1 MGYEQD
7 AVNQMFS
14 LTMNGVALAV
24 EVMGKLTPQI
34 LHFFAATYKCIKNK
48 GGDFIA
54 DHSKKGREIPFL
66 KLMRRGNGVE
76 AFDIREEDLEK
87 FRAAAKGTPIYFYVG
102 TVDKTHK
109 EGERIMTVYVGPDDV
124 PYVNRIIEHNNLNV
138 VKSGS
143 TKTQEIDPEVAKD
156 IPPIPGA
163 EKVENVEYADSWGD
177 FFGPDGEVDTP
188 EANKAKREAAQNVRP
203 TQPESSEKAESPSKS
218 SSGQQKSEKTAEKP
232 LAYQT
237 VGSDFNS
244 FTESID
250 EQNRVRE
257 QAKANEFTE
266 KTNEVAQ
273 VKETVKVVQADK
285 TEPLKSEKS
294 APTRTLNLAE
304 DKSKRMSIYQRI
316 ENIKKEQAD
325 KKPAEPEKLKDA
337 AKSADKGISI

>member
-14 LTMNGVALAV
+14 LTINGVALAV

-76 AFDIREEDLEK
+76 CFDIKEADLET
-87 FRAAAKGTPIYFYVG
+87 FRNAIRQTNVYYYVG
-102 TVDKTHK
+102 TVDVTHK
-109 EGERIMTVYVGPDDV
+109 EGERIMTISIGPDDV
-124 PYVNRIIEHNNLNV
+124 ETVNRIIEHNHLNV
-138 VKSGS
+138 VKTGS
-143 TKTQEIDPEVAKD
+143 VKVEQVDPEIAKD
-156 IPPIPGA
+156 MPPIPGA
-163 EKVENVEYADSWGD
+163 ENIENVEYADSWGD

-188 EANKAKREAAQNVRP
+188 DANKAKREAAKNVRP
-203 TQPESSEKAESPSKS
+203 TQPESSKKTESPSKS
-218 SSGQQKSEKTAEKP
+218 SSGQQENEKTSERP
-232 LAYQT
+232 SVSPT

-257 QAKANEFTE
+257 QAR
-266 KTNEVAQ
+266 VAQ
-273 VKETVKVVQADK
+273 PDK
-285 TEPLKSEKS
+285 AEPLKSEKEEP
-294 APTRTLNLAE
+294 APAVPKPVRTADLAE
-304 DKSKRMSIYQRI
+304 DKQNRVPIRQQIERI
-316 ENIKKEQAD
+316 QKEQAAKQIAD
-325 KKPAEPEKLKDA
+325 PEKLLDTVKA
-337 AKSADKGISI
+337 ADKGISI